1 MQHMQRT
8 VYTAYAAYTP
18 YPAYSRY
25 SIYSICGIYSICSIY
40 SISSINSTCSCKY
53 RGKSTKSKLFLNFG
67 FMHAKISRK
76 TCKYRRKAL
85 NIKAN
90 IGKTHIFHLFTR
102 FQSPQARNPAGPPN
116 FSKMSGPQI
125 RSIHLTKTAHLDPFG
140 APGAQGGFGSSLGP
154 LNSEPR
160 TGRSFS
166 LF

>member
-1 MQHMQRT
+1 MLCSICCICCKHIH
-8 VYTAYAAYTP
+8 
-18 YPAYSRY
+18 SIY
-25 SIYSICGIYSICSIY
+25 SIYSIYGIYSICSIN
-40 SISSINSTCSCKY
+40 SICSCTH
-53 RGKSTKSKLFLNFG
+53 RGKSTKSRLFLNFG

-76 TCKYRRKAL
+76 TCKYRQKSL
-85 NIKAN
+85 NIKEN
-90 IGKTHIFHLFTR
+90 TGKAHIFHLFTR

-125 RSIHLTKTAHLDPFG
+125 RSIYRTKRAHLDPFG
-140 APGAQGGFGSSLGP
+140 APGGQGVFGSSLGP